1 MRVTNKPNYKM
12 QTKHQMSLDSKSFNK
27 IKDGSKNLELRLND
41 EKRQLIQVGDE
52 IEFSLT
58 NQDVSN
64 PEGKILTRV
73 EDLYHFPTFKDLFY
87 SFDPIEYG
95 SEIPKEYTKMYEY
108 YSKEDELKYGALAI
122 RIKML

>member
-1 MRVTNKPNYKM
+1 MRVTNKSNYKM

-27 IKDGSKNLELRLND
+27 IKDSSKNLELRLND

-52 IEFSLT
+52 IEFSLA

-73 EDLYHFPTFKDLFY
+73 EDLYYFPTFKDLFY

-95 SEIPKEYTKMYEY
+95 SEIPEEYTKMYEY